1 MLSRK
6 RKTVPK
12 ESDKPISELESPID
26 SNTSDKK
33 PNGESEASKEV
44 LNNEQCS
51 LTEEPVEH
59 HEGKV
64 RGELKPPR
72 VLEVS
77 SLAHVPY
84 LYLVGLAVRYRS
96 FSLYGSLLLYLL
108 LRSCPFLD

>member
-33 PNGESEASKEV
+33 SNGESEASKEV

-51 LTEEPVEH
+51 LPEEPVEH

-64 RGELKPPR
+64 RGELKPAR

-77 SLAHVPY
+77 SFLAHVPY
-84 LYLVGLAVRYRS
+84 LCLVGLAVRYRS
-96 FSLYGSLLLYLL
+96 FS
-108 LRSCPFLD
+108 F